1 MNQQN
6 YDLIVD
12 LLLQATKLEKIS
24 WEKISSKNGFGTNIN
39 NCCVTVST
47 SYDFTIDE
55 TSFSLTLSNTKGEE
69 FANYYSSENSDK
81 NDYAKLRSLY
91 YAVRDV
97 VYRITESENLIISG
111 LKEVIEQSDETK
123 EIPY

>member
-12 LLLQATKLEKIS
+12 LLLKATKLEKIS

-81 NDYAKLRSLY
+81 NEYVKLRSLY

-111 LKEVIEQSDETK
+111 LKEVIKQSDETA

>member
-12 LLLQATKLEKIS
+12 LLLKATKLEKIS

-39 NCCVTVST
+39 NCWVTVTT

-81 NDYAKLRSLY
+81 NEYVKLRSLY

-111 LKEVIEQSDETK
+111 LKEVIKQSDETE

>member
-12 LLLQATKLEKIS
+12 LLLKATKLEKIS

-81 NDYAKLRSLY
+81 NEYAKLRSLY

>member
-6 YDLIVD
+6 YDQIVD
-12 LLLQATKLEKIS
+12 LLLKATKSEKIS

-55 TSFSLTLSNTKGEE
+55 TSFSLTLSNIKGEE

-81 NDYAKLRSLY
+81 NEYAKLRSLY

>member
-12 LLLQATKLEKIS
+12 LLLQATKSEKIS

-55 TSFSLTLSNTKGEE
+55 TSFSLTLSNAKGEE
-69 FANYYSSENSDK
+69 FANYYFSENSDK
-81 NDYAKLRSLY
+81 NEYVKLRSLY

>member
-12 LLLQATKLEKIS
+12 LLLKATKLEKIS

-39 NCCVTVST
+39 NCWVTVST

-81 NDYAKLRSLY
+81 NEYVKLRSLY

-111 LKEVIEQSDETK
+111 LKEVMKQSDETA

>member
-12 LLLQATKLEKIS
+12 LLLKATKLEKIS

-81 NDYAKLRSLY
+81 NEYVKLRSLY

-111 LKEVIEQSDETK
+111 LKEVIK
-123 EIPY
+123 

>member
-12 LLLQATKLEKIS
+12 LLLKATKLEKIS

-81 NDYAKLRSLY
+81 NEYVKLRSLY

-111 LKEVIEQSDETK
+111 LKEVMKQSDETA

>member
-12 LLLQATKLEKIS
+12 LLLKATKLEKIS

-39 NCCVTVST
+39 NCWVTVST

-81 NDYAKLRSLY
+81 NEYVKLRSLY

-111 LKEVIEQSDETK
+111 LKEVIKQSDETE

>member
-6 YDLIVD
+6 YDQIVD
-12 LLLQATKLEKIS
+12 LLLKATKSEKIS
-24 WEKISSKNGFGTNIN
+24 WEKISSKKGFGTNIN

-81 NDYAKLRSLY
+81 NEYAKLRSLY

-111 LKEVIEQSDETK
+111 LKEVMQQSDETA

>member
-12 LLLQATKLEKIS
+12 LLLKATKLETIS

-39 NCCVTVST
+39 NCWVTVST

-81 NDYAKLRSLY
+81 NEYVKLRSLY

-111 LKEVIEQSDETK
+111 LKEVMKQSDETA

>member
-12 LLLQATKLEKIS
+12 LLLKATKLEKIS

-39 NCCVTVST
+39 NCWVTVST

-81 NDYAKLRSLY
+81 NEYVKLRSLY

-97 VYRITESENLIISG
+97 VYRITESESLIISG
-111 LKEVIEQSDETK
+111 LKEVMKQSDETA